1 MASGHVFACEASPTR
16 REKSDNL
23 ACSEQC
29 RPGLRSS
36 RSESSV
42 HVVARFR
49 PRVTEEE
56 LQDKHVFS
64 VHPSGRIVESLDGS
78 YCFELDKVFTEA
90 TRQEDVYDYVG
101 RPIIHDVLSGYN
113 GTILAYGPT
122 GSGKTYCMFGPGSVG
137 EGFQSELR
145 GVIPRAAHQIFD
157 TIADITDDRIEFTLR
172 CSFME
177 VYREQMRDLLNPFN
191 QKLRVKE
198 LPQTGLFVDG
208 LSREYVTCISDVMNV
223 LRAGY
228 RSRSVART
236 RQNQYSSRSHA
247 IFVLHVEQRS
257 DSGSERLGKLTLVD
271 LAGSEKV
278 SKSESIGDTLEEAKK
293 INWSLTALGKVID
306 ALAERRPHVPY
317 RDSRLTRVLEEA
329 LGGNCRTTLLVAASA
344 CSQHYDETISSM
356 RFATRAKKVRNVAKV
371 NYVYSS
377 DQLLML
383 VASLQRDL
391 LRTKRQLCSLTGT
404 AMELQFSATTL
415 LSAAMSPA
423 SKSAALERNGLSDSR
438 SVPALHSFKAE
449 EDNLRKVSSAS
460 LSDVFSDIDEALSGT
475 KMHSSSSCRLFG
487 SVSRPEISD
496 EMMPVHSEEGDE
508 ASDGPPTVDED
519 WRSVALT
526 ARDTIW
532 SMQAAL
538 KGQEQVLEEVRLLKA
553 RQEDDGLNE
562 RPQVCSPSET
572 ARGSDLLFQR
582 FKALQYAAQAR
593 SLSWRLQL
601 EKYRSESLSLELEMR
616 THYAEDLERSLSEAH
631 SQLAKVQYQ
640 DLKEPTS
647 LSVPKASCGSLGRS
661 LRRSPTRGLA
671 SPDHYPSNEV
681 SCGSGPRITRP
692 VPRRNL
698 KLESDGPPSLPA
710 SKDAA
715 TLFSSILSGLSVAAA
730 SGESPHGSAIDS
742 VLWVAGT
749 GDTGSECF
757 NSVPTCDDFLR
768 GGATEASSAARAAA
782 ESRVQDLERQLA
794 DANARAEAAQHL
806 KDELEAKLI
815 SIKAGMDMQH
825 HRMLELRGE
834 LGVRDVRIAS
844 LRHEVRVKDALLGSL
859 KAEALHE
866 IEQGTHE
873 LQSLMEQA
881 LSALAA
887 LLTRQHT
894 AAFAVGA
901 PGGKVGR

>member
-1 MASGHVFACEASPTR
+1 M
-16 REKSDNL
+16 
-23 ACSEQC
+23 
-29 RPGLRSS
+29 
-36 RSESSV
+36 
-42 HVVARFR
+42 
-49 PRVTEEE
+49 
-56 LQDKHVFS
+56 
-64 VHPSGRIVESLDGS
+64 
-78 YCFELDKVFTEA
+78 
-90 TRQEDVYDYVG
+90 
-101 RPIIHDVLSGYN
+101 
-113 GTILAYGPT
+113 
-122 GSGKTYCMFGPGSVG
+122 
-137 EGFQSELR
+137 
-145 GVIPRAAHQIFD
+145 
-157 TIADITDDRIEFTLR
+157 
-172 CSFME
+172 
-177 VYREQMRDLLNPFN
+177 
-191 QKLRVKE
+191 
-198 LPQTGLFVDG
+198 
-208 LSREYVTCISDVMNV
+208 
-223 LRAGY
+223 
-228 RSRSVART
+228 
-236 RQNQYSSRSHA
+236 
-247 IFVLHVEQRS
+247 
-257 DSGSERLGKLTLVD
+257 
-271 LAGSEKV
+271 
-278 SKSESIGDTLEEAKK
+278 
-293 INWSLTALGKVID
+293 TALGKVID

-391 LRTKRQLCSLTGT
+391 LRTKQQLCSLTGT
-404 AMELQFSATTL
+404 AMASEFSATTL
-415 LSAAMSPA
+415 LSAAMLPA
-423 SKSAALERNGLSDSR
+423 SKSALLERNGLSDSR

-449 EDNLRKVSSAS
+449 EDNFRKASSAS
-460 LSDVFSDIDEALSGT
+460 LCDVFSDIDEALTGT
-475 KMHSSSSCRLFG
+475 KINSSSNCRLFW

-508 ASDGPPTVDED
+508 ASDGPPTIDED

-572 ARGSDLLFQR
+572 ERGLDILFQR

-640 DLKEPTS
+640 ETIS
-647 LSVPKASCGSLGRS
+647 LSMPKASCGSLGRS

-671 SPDHYPSNEV
+671 SLDPDPPNEV

-698 KLESDGPPSLPA
+698 KLETDGQPSLQA
-710 SKDAA
+710 GKD
-715 TLFSSILSGLSVAAA
+715 TSTFFSNISSGVSVAAA
-730 SGESPHGSAIDS
+730 SGESPHGSGIDS

-768 GGATEASSAARAAA
+768 GSATEVSSAARAAA
-782 ESRVQDLERQLA
+782 SRVHDLERQLA

-815 SIKAGMDMQH
+815 AMKAGMDMQH
-825 HRMLELRGE
+825 CRMLELRGE
-834 LGVRDVRIAS
+834 LGVRNVRIAS

-859 KAEALHE
+859 KAEALRE
-866 IEQGTHE
+866 TEQSTHE

-887 LLTRQHT
+887 LLARQHT
-894 AAFAVGA
+894 AVFTVGA
-901 PGGKVGR
+901 AGGKVRPSTNVHRVGQ